1 MVRQKRAQEKEER
14 LEQMKLK
21 AQKEEEERQAQAEAH
36 KQEILAGIVTY
47 CILLPLSLSLLSN
60 GRRL

>member
-36 KQEILAGIVTY
+36 KQEILAGIVTS
-47 CILLPLSLSLLSN
+47 CTLSAKIFLWSN
-60 GRRL
+60 GRRLW